1 MRTVKTTETRNMG
14 ILDGIC
20 FRKTAWEGVV
30 VDRLVREELQWK
42 VNQIRMYYNSLERSD
57 NQALVPRM
65 DMER

>member
-1 MRTVKTTETRNMG
+1 MG
-14 ILDGIC
+14 ILDGIY

-65 DMER
+65 DMEK